1 MNARNV
7 TRATKPREETA
18 RKRREILRAA
28 TAVFGSRG
36 YSKGSLAEI
45 ADLVGMTHAGVLH
58 HFGSKD
64 GLLEALLGVGEEAK
78 VLHLVD
84 AEDEGRPLHC
94 PDQRAERG
102 DDLKGAVLAGVGW
115 VVGALLLWTS
125 PSWRT
130 RDKLIGTF
138 LVPGGLV
145 GAAILVGLGTVVA
158 GQSCVS
164 TSSGPTRCTGFAFP
178 PAVGVPMM
186 FVLLLGPIFSMIW
199 LVRTHRASRAP
210 TAADASATRG

>member
-1 MNARNV
+1 MTPEQVACIQAYLDSLEQACADLPPSRRNELVAEIRAHIEESLADLDNVDDADLRSVLDALGSPDDIAAAARAV
-7 TRATKPREETA
+7 DIPQHATKS
-18 RKRREILRAA
+18 A
-28 TAVFGSRG
+28 TNFGFRDISTVV
-36 YSKGSLAEI
+36 LL
-45 ADLVGMTHAGVLH
+45 LV
-58 HFGSKD
+58 
-64 GLLEALLGVGEEAK
+64 
-78 VLHLVD
+78 
-84 AEDEGRPLHC
+84 
-94 PDQRAERG
+94 
-102 DDLKGAVLAGVGW
+102 GAVLAGVGW